1 IGIADAM
8 CDPEEERV
16 TVMKSMRVGYTKIVD
31 LAIGYYMEADPCS
44 MLVVQPT
51 IDDAEGFSK
60 DEIAPMLRDVPCLQ
74 GKVQRD
80 DDTLLKKVYPGGSLT
95 LVGANSPT
103 GFRRLTVRIV
113 IFDEMSAYP

>member
-1 IGIADAM
+1 M

-31 LAIGYYMEADPCS
+31 LAIGYYMDADPCS

-80 DDTLLKKVYPGGSLT
+80 DDTLLKSLSRRQPDPGWCKLAYRLSPSD
-95 LVGANSPT
+95 GAH
-103 GFRRLTVRIV
+103 RYL
-113 IFDEMSAYP
+113 